1 MKYNIHK
8 TDLKYMKKIDATAKE
23 KWTNPSGSTRATLS
37 ITDRTCR
44 PKIRSHIEQLNN
56 TINQLD

>member
-1 MKYNIHK
+1 MKK
-8 TDLKYMKKIDATAKE
+8 TDATGERKE
-23 KWTNPSGSTRATLS
+23 KWTNPSGGTSAPLS

-44 PKIRSHIEQLNN
+44 PKIRSDTEQLNN